1 MKKLT
6 LVAYLVIFLSGL
18 WFLFNSFEENFSIL
32 FFAFGIVLVYIGYAN
47 IKRISSKAHGNKTE
61 LENLIN
67 TAKDIFALLA
77 SVTLLAFIIFLTF
90 QNEIKIKFFSDQGLV
105 IEDDKKISIYFKSKE
120 VKTLDSSKY
129 EDISTM
135 YSDDYVNVIFK
146 NKDDNSSLILRCD
159 ESGCKEEK
167 KWEKIY

>member
-1 MKKLT
+1 M
-6 LVAYLVIFLSGL
+6 VIFLSGL

-167 KWEKIY
+167 K

>member
-159 ESGCKEEK
+159 ESGC
-167 KWEKIY
+167 

>member
-135 YSDDYVNVIFK
+135 YSDDY
-146 NKDDNSSLILRCD
+146 
-159 ESGCKEEK
+159 
-167 KWEKIY
+167 

>member
-6 LVAYLVIFLSGL
+6 IVAYLVIFLSGL

-167 KWEKIY
+167 K

>member
-105 IEDDKKISIYFKSKE
+105 LEDDKKISIYFKSKE

-167 KWEKIY
+167 K

>member
-18 WFLFNSFEENFSIL
+18 WFLFSSFEENFNIL

-105 IEDDKKISIYFKSKE
+105 LEDDKKISIYFKSKE

-167 KWEKIY
+167 K

>member
-18 WFLFNSFEENFSIL
+18 WFLFNSFEENFNIL

-167 KWEKIY
+167 K

>member
-47 IKRISSKAHGNKTE
+47 IKRISSKTHGNKTE

-167 KWEKIY
+167 K

>member
-159 ESGCKEEK
+159 ESGCKEE
-167 KWEKIY
+167 

>member
-167 KWEKIY
+167 K

>member
-1 MKKLT
+1 MKNLT

-167 KWEKIY
+167 K

>member
-1 MKKLT
+1 
-6 LVAYLVIFLSGL
+6 
-18 WFLFNSFEENFSIL
+18 N
-32 FFAFGIVLVYIGYAN
+32 
-47 IKRISSKAHGNKTE
+47 
-61 LENLIN
+61 
-67 TAKDIFALLA
+67 DIFALFG
-77 SVTLLAFIIFLTF
+77 SVMLLVFIIFFTF
-90 QNEIKIKFFSDQGLV
+90 QNEINIKFFSDQGLV

-167 KWEKIY
+167 K

>member
-6 LVAYLVIFLSGL
+6 LVVYLVIFLSGL
-18 WFLFNSFEENFSIL
+18 WFLFSSFEENFNIL

-105 IEDDKKISIYFKSKE
+105 LEDNAKISIYFKEKKVESF
-120 VKTLDSSKY
+120 D
-129 EDISTM
+129 
-135 YSDDYVNVIFK
+135 K
-146 NKDDNSSLILRCD
+146 NKYDFAGATFDDKYIGVFLGNKEGNTSIALRCD
-159 ESGCKEEK
+159 ENGCKET
-167 KWEKIY
+167 KIGELK

>member
-77 SVTLLAFIIFLTF
+77 SVMLLVFIIFFTF
-90 QNEIKIKFFSDQGLV
+90 QNEINIKFFSDQGLV

-167 KWEKIY
+167 K

>member
-1 MKKLT
+1 
-6 LVAYLVIFLSGL
+6 
-18 WFLFNSFEENFSIL
+18 
-32 FFAFGIVLVYIGYAN
+32 FAFGIVLVYIGYAN

-167 KWEKIY
+167 K

>member
-67 TAKDIFALLA
+67 TTNDIFALFG
-77 SVTLLAFIIFLTF
+77 SVMLLVFIIFFTF
-90 QNEIKIKFFSDQGLV
+90 QNEINIKFFSDQGLV

-167 KWEKIY
+167 K

>member
-18 WFLFNSFEENFSIL
+18 WFLFSSFEENFNIL

-47 IKRISSKAHGNKTE
+47 IKRISSKVHGNKTE

-105 IEDDKKISIYFKSKE
+105 LEDNAKISIYFKE
-120 VKTLDSSKY
+120 
-129 EDISTM
+129 
-135 YSDDYVNVIFK
+135 
-146 NKDDNSSLILRCD
+146 
-159 ESGCKEEK
+159 
-167 KWEKIY
+167 

>member
-1 MKKLT
+1 
-6 LVAYLVIFLSGL
+6 
-18 WFLFNSFEENFSIL
+18 
-32 FFAFGIVLVYIGYAN
+32 IVLVYIGYAN

-167 KWEKIY
+167 K

>member
-135 YSDDYVNVIFK
+135 YSDDYVNV
-146 NKDDNSSLILRCD
+146 
-159 ESGCKEEK
+159 
-167 KWEKIY
+167 

>member
-1 MKKLT
+1 
-6 LVAYLVIFLSGL
+6 
-18 WFLFNSFEENFSIL
+18 SFEENFSIL

-167 KWEKIY
+167 K

>member
-18 WFLFNSFEENFSIL
+18 WFLFSSFEENFNIL

-77 SVTLLAFIIFLTF
+77 SVTLLAFIIF

-105 IEDDKKISIYFKSKE
+105 LEDNAKISIYFKEKKVESF
-120 VKTLDSSKY
+120 D
-129 EDISTM
+129 
-135 YSDDYVNVIFK
+135 K
-146 NKDDNSSLILRCD
+146 NKYDFAGATFDDKYIGVFLGNKEGNTSIALRCD
-159 ESGCKEEK
+159 ENGCKET
-167 KWEKIY
+167 KIGELK

>member
-1 MKKLT
+1 M
-6 LVAYLVIFLSGL
+6 
-18 WFLFNSFEENFSIL
+18 FNSFEENFSIL

-167 KWEKIY
+167 K

>member
-18 WFLFNSFEENFSIL
+18 WFLFSSFEENFNIL

-167 KWEKIY
+167 K

>member
-105 IEDDKKISIYFKSKE
+105 LEDNAKISIYFKSKE

-167 KWEKIY
+167 K

>member
-1 MKKLT
+1 
-6 LVAYLVIFLSGL
+6 VIFLSGL
-18 WFLFNSFEENFSIL
+18 WFLFSSFEENFNIL

-167 KWEKIY
+167 K

>member
-120 VKTLDSSKY
+120 VKMLDSSKY

-167 KWEKIY
+167 K

>member
-1 MKKLT
+1 ML
-6 LVAYLVIFLSGL
+6 LV
-18 WFLFNSFEENFSIL
+18 
-32 FFAFGIVLVYIGYAN
+32 
-47 IKRISSKAHGNKTE
+47 
-61 LENLIN
+61 
-67 TAKDIFALLA
+67 
-77 SVTLLAFIIFLTF
+77 FIIFFTF
-90 QNEIKIKFFSDQGLV
+90 QNEINIKFFSDQGLV

-167 KWEKIY
+167 K

>member
-1 MKKLT
+1 MKKIALI
-6 LVAYLVIFLSGL
+6 AYFIIFLSGL
-18 WFLFNSFEENFSIL
+18 WFLFSAIKEY
-32 FFAFGIVLVYIGYAN
+32 FGILSFILGIALIYFGVIN
-47 IKRISSKAHGNKTE
+47 IKKISNKVHKNKTE
-61 LENLIN
+61 FETLLN
-67 TAKDIFALLA
+67 TTNDIFALFG
-77 SVTLLAFIIFLTF
+77 SVMLLVFIIFFTF
-90 QNEIKIKFFSDQGLV
+90 QNEINIKFFSDQGLV

-167 KWEKIY
+167 K

>member
-105 IEDDKKISIYFKSKE
+105 LEDNAKISIYFK
-120 VKTLDSSKY
+120 
-129 EDISTM
+129 
-135 YSDDYVNVIFK
+135 
-146 NKDDNSSLILRCD
+146 
-159 ESGCKEEK
+159 EK
-167 KWEKIY
+167 KS